1 MFVESYL
8 QAASDLIQQYELQQP
23 LHLYLKAYFKQNK
36 KYGSRD
42 RKYIAELVYAYY
54 RLGKQQIDL
63 SVREI
68 LLIASFL
75 KSELPILFFE
85 KTKKELATNFTLTLQ
100 EKLKWVEENY
110 CISFK
115 VPYLFSNQLTNED
128 FTLLRYSTPRVFIR
142 IRKNKRDIQQILSK
156 NQIEYIEENDECFSM
171 HANVKLDELLAPA
184 DYVIQDIA
192 SQQTGH
198 FFEPHAKERWWDCCT
213 ASGGKSIMLLD
224 KQPNIQLTVSDV
236 RDSIL
241 KSLHHRFSQYNYQ
254 SKYVSHSIDLSQPVT
269 QFPSNYFD
277 QIICDVPCSGSGTW
291 ARSPEQYYFF
301 TEEKLNEFHS
311 KQLVIASEALQKL
324 KPGGTLYY
332 ITCSVFEQE
341 NNAIVDQLMQQNCSL
356 ASSKLIR
363 ETTKGGDSLYIAV
376 IKKDF

>member
-1 MFVESYL
+1 
-8 QAASDLIQQYELQQP
+8 
-23 LHLYLKAYFKQNK
+23 
-36 KYGSRD
+36 
-42 RKYIAELVYAYY
+42 
-54 RLGKQQIDL
+54 
-63 SVREI
+63 
-68 LLIASFL
+68 
-75 KSELPILFFE
+75 
-85 KTKKELATNFTLTLQ
+85 
-100 EKLKWVEENY
+100 
-110 CISFK
+110 
-115 VPYLFSNQLTNED
+115 
-128 FTLLRYSTPRVFIR
+128 VFIR

-156 NQIEYIEENDECFSM
+156 NQIEYIEENNECFSM

-341 NNAIVDQLMQQNCSL
+341 KLLLRGLSKAETFFKKINQAEESYFPKTKKLDNIFYEISHKKLKKSNPTICFWNSVPQTSDESLEIDKTTAFDQVSL
-356 ASSKLIR
+356 
-363 ETTKGGDSLYIAV
+363 
-376 IKKDF
+376 